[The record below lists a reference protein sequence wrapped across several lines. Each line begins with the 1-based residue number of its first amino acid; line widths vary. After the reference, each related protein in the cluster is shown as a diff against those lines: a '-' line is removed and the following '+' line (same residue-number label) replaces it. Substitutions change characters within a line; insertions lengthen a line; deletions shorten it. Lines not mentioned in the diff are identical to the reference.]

1 MDYYTKSSDSE
12 CQIALLIPRKANLF
26 VAYPDNLFTQSNS
39 HNAVLKHEPQTLLR
53 VNK

>member
-26 VAYPDNLFTQSNS
+26 AAYPDNLFTQSNS
-39 HNAVLKHEPQTLLR
+39 HVLKHEPQTLLR